1 MLRAIIEKK
10 ALGEVLTLLSR
21 LFDVRIAFFDPQG
34 RELTAFDVK
43 PMSDYCAARRQDPGF
58 NAQCEA
64 CDRLHLERARKS
76 RKSQGYECHA
86 GLREAVIP
94 LVTEDGHYV
103 GAMMMGQVRVHEIAP
118 GGLSAAALAA
128 YRRLPDH
135 GAERFSEMVRLLEH
149 MSVYLIRAEI
159 VRHHGR
165 SWEERLHLH
174 IAEHLEEKITLPV
187 LARLAGRSPSFI
199 SRYFADEF
207 GLTPREFIE
216 RERMKEAFTLLR
228 AGEKVNAIA
237 ARLGY
242 YDEFHFSKAF
252 KKRFGK
258 PPSLYRK
265 LGG

>member
-21 LFDVRIAFFDPQG
+21 LFDVRIAFFDPEG

-43 PMSDYCAARRQDPGF
+43 PMSDYCAGRRQDAAF
-58 NAQCEA
+58 NDQCMA
-64 CDRLHLERARKS
+64 CDRQHLDLAKRT
-76 RKSQGYECHA
+76 RKSQVYVCHT

-94 LVTEDGHYV
+94 LVTEGAFYV
-103 GAMMMGQVRVHEIAP
+103 GAMMMGQVRIHKKAP
-118 GGLSAAALAA
+118 PGLSSSLTASYAK
-128 YRRLPDH
+128 LPDH
-135 GAERFSEMVRLLEH
+135 VAERFAEMVRLLEH

-174 IAEHLEEKITLPV
+174 IAEHLEEKITVPA
-187 LARLAGRSPSFI
+187 LAKLAGRSTSFI
-199 SRYFADEF
+199 SRYFVDEF
-207 GLTPREFIE
+207 GVPPREFIE
-216 RERMKEAFTLLR
+216 RERMKQAFTLLR
-228 AGEKVNAIA
+228 EGEKINAIA
-237 ARLGY
+237 TRLGY

-265 LGG
+265 LN